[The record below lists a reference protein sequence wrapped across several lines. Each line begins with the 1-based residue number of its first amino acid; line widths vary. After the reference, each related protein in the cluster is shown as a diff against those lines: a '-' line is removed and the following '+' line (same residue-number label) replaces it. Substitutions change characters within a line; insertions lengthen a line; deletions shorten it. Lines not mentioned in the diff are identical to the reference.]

1 MKASQLIVTCLVGM
15 ATAVGVGVATIQ
27 SRSPVPETD
36 RTNNASSET
45 NSTQQAGASEPA
57 LSEQAIAANTA
68 PTVVTPPSEGCKIV
82 QAIVSDPDPP
92 LNVRSQPQVTA
103 SSIVGKLKNGTFVAV
118 REERNGW
125 FRISD
130 PVEGWISKNRTE
142 STCTNVKTR
151 ISFPPRGEEAIVKG
165 RIIGGGSHTYLLR
178 AAKGQ
183 TMSVTVRKGPLP
195 FVFPPNDP
203 YGRQEMTGGGHYTG
217 KNTWS
222 GRLPRTGDYRIQL
235 DSNFRGYVYEF
246 TVQVK

>member
-1 MKASQLIVTCLVGM
+1 MKPSQLIVTCLVGM
-15 ATAVGVGVATIQ
+15 ATATGVGLATIQ
-27 SRSPVPETD
+27 ARSPAS
-36 RTNNASSET
+36 NAARSQPVQTEP
-45 NSTQQAGASEPA
+45 NSAPAPSEPA
-57 LSEQAIAANTA
+57 IAAKPA
-68 PTVVTPPSEGCKIV
+68 PIVVTPPSEGCKIT
-82 QAIVSDPDPP
+82 QAIVSDPNPP
-92 LNVRSQPQVTA
+92 LNVRSSPQVT
-103 SSIVGKLKNGTFVAV
+103 SSNIVGKLKNGTFVAV

-151 ISFPPRGEEAIVKG
+151 ISFPSNGEEAIVKG

-178 AAKGQ
+178 AARGQ
-183 TMSVTVRKGPLP
+183 TMTVTVREGPLP

-217 KNTWS
+217 KNIWS
-222 GRLPRTGDYRIQL
+222 SQVPHTGDYRIEL